1 MTNYLFDTY
10 VQYFINI
17 FTLIVFNDLT
27 FEISLYG
34 DKTPQKHLFSY
45 LINKNHINEDRTQ
58 ISMRQFMK
66 SLNCHLLVKISNNF
80 AMKKIHKNFAT
91 WSYITN

>member
-1 MTNYLFDTY
+1 MGTKHRKNI
-10 VQYFINI
+10 YF
-17 FTLIVFNDLT
+17 F
-27 FEISLYG
+27 
-34 DKTPQKHLFSY
+34 Y